1 VGLVDRAMAVV
12 DERSA
17 VGFEAIIEL
26 KGAIERQALIEAWRR
41 LATRHPI
48 LTCVRQ
54 HDAWVPSG
62 SPPIGLSVQ
71 QPRHDEPPV
80 GLRVTPIPGGVRLTM
95 LCNHVAFDGMASV
108 LLLGDLR
115 DEYTAVLEGRGA
127 QPADWTSRTL
137 EALVDEPDWRTVTA
151 ATIRAASTW
160 WQTRVSTHV
169 DPGPVAGPPATD
181 HALLEL
187 GPVLQV
193 LAPARRR
200 YHWSTDAVLLGVLEK
215 AWASVLGTP
224 EKDSSWLVAQDLRPA
239 LGIARGVGNLSVIAG
254 VSIADPRSDLMT
266 VIDGIDAE
274 IKTQSGDLITASA
287 AIKPW
292 GFAAGSFP
300 RMLRRSEKLRCYRS
314 ISNVGQLGESLD
326 GWGSAS
332 MDRVWFVGPLAHPP
346 YTSFIAAGHGSSTL
360 VSVRTSPHWL
370 THEQAMA
377 LERAALELA

>member
-1 VGLVDRAMAVV
+1 
-12 DERSA
+12 
-17 VGFEAIIEL
+17 
-26 KGAIERQALIEAWRR
+26 
-41 LATRHPI
+41 
-48 LTCVRQ
+48 
-54 HDAWVPSG
+54 
-62 SPPIGLSVQ
+62 
-71 QPRHDEPPV
+71 
-80 GLRVTPIPGGVRLTM
+80 
-95 LCNHVAFDGMASV
+95 
-108 LLLGDLR
+108 
-115 DEYTAVLEGRGA
+115 
-127 QPADWTSRTL
+127 
-137 EALVDEPDWRTVTA
+137 
-151 ATIRAASTW
+151 
-160 WQTRVSTHV
+160 
-169 DPGPVAGPPATD
+169 
-181 HALLEL
+181 
-187 GPVLQV
+187 VLQV

-224 EKDSSWLVAQDLRPA
+224 ETDSSWLVAQDLRPA

-326 GWGSAS
+326 GWESAS